1 MSILAISM
9 GLFIASVSKS
19 TLAIQTIGISFL
31 LISLFI
37 GPCILPISMV
47 ASVDVVK
54 YIGYVVPLK
63 YSISLGVEAF
73 TSNLTSSIVNL
84 NGSNI

>member
-73 TSNLTSSIVNL
+73 T
-84 NGSNI
+84 